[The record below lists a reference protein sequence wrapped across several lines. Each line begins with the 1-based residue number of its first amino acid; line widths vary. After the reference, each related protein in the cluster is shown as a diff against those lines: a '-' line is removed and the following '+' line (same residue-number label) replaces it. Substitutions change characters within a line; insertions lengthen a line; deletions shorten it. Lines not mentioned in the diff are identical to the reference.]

1 MDVELPPD
9 PYLKEDQLQDD
20 EPPKAKRNGLVFDD
34 EPITAGASEKL
45 PDGPDELPPAPLLDT
60 AKLDTAKEMVRET
73 IDEEMALFEVL
84 VVTDVPRYYS
94 GTTSPA
100 AR

>member
-45 PDGPDELPPAPLLDT
+45 PDGPDELPQTLCSIRPKKWSERPST
-60 AKLDTAKEMVRET
+60 KRW
-73 IDEEMALFEVL
+73 
-84 VVTDVPRYYS
+84 RCS
-94 GTTSPA
+94 
-100 AR
+100 RCWW